1 MLKSRP
7 ADAKLD
13 FFHYSGDM
21 LTGFLALY
29 PLGGG
34 LEVCGMVHPDYR
46 RQGIFTDLWQDAK
59 RSANVSVYK
68 TVLLNTP
75 ASSSSGI
82 GFIESQGGVF
92 CHSEY
97 QMKWHDDGQPVTE
110 ADPSVRLRNAELA
123 DMEDIIAID
132 QEGFEMSR
140 EESAEIYSSLF
151 QETGTRPLI
160 IKRDGVTVGK
170 VSLED
175 TGSDTWIY
183 GFAVKASVRGQG
195 IGRSTLML
203 IVSEAIARGR
213 DIWLEVAVQNPNAL
227 RLYESCGF
235 KVMRQQDYYEY
246 MASQ

>member
-7 ADAKLD
+7 VNAKLD
-13 FFHYSGDM
+13 FFHYSGDI

-29 PLGGG
+29 PLGSG

-46 RQGIFTDLWQDAK
+46 RQGIFTNLWNEAVHTADV
-59 RSANVSVYK
+59 SAYK

-75 ASSSSGI
+75 ASSASGT
-82 GFIESQGGVF
+82 GFVASLGAVF

-97 QMKWHDDGQPVTE
+97 QMKWHDNGITVTPP
-110 ADPSVRLRNAELA
+110 DPSVRLRNVELA
-123 DMEDIIAID
+123 DIEDMIAID

-140 EESAEIYSSLF
+140 EESAEIYSSLL
-151 QETGTRPLI
+151 QEQGTRPLI
-160 IKRDGVTVGK
+160 VEREGVTVGK

-175 TGSDTWIY
+175 MGSGTWIY

-203 IVSEAIARGR
+203 IVSEAQAEGQ
-213 DIWLEVAVQNPNAL
+213 DVWLEVAAQNPNAL

-235 KVMRQQDYYEY
+235 KVIRQQDYYEY
-246 MASQ
+246 LASK